1 MSKVFIVDTGAQ
13 YEQMFKA
20 RGWEVT
26 RDLLAAD
33 LVQFTG
39 GADVSPYLYGEEKH
53 PTTYNDPRRD
63 LVESGYYQVSL
74 LLKKPMAGICRG
86 GQFLNVMNYGKMFQ
100 NVNGHAISGT
110 HEAEVVYRTDG
121 KGEGIEEPFIYQVTS
136 THHQM
141 MRPHADGKVLLIA
154 ERATRLETDT
164 LVFEGSGEDCEAV
177 FYEKTKSLCFQPH
190 PEFCPTEHE
199 CQVLYFKFLERYLGV

>member
-1 MSKVFIVDTGAQ
+1 MSKVFIVETNGQ
-13 YEQMFKA
+13 YERMFKD

-74 LLKKPMAGICRG
+74 LLGKPMAGICRG
-86 GQFLNVMNYGKMFQ
+86 GQFLNVMNFGRMYQ
-100 NVNGHAISGT
+100 DVNGHAISGT
-110 HEAEVVYRTDG
+110 HAAEVMYRADG
-121 KGEGIEEPFIYQVTS
+121 KGEGESPFTYQVTS

-141 MRPHADGKVLLIA
+141 MRPHKSGNILLIA
-154 ERATRLETDT
+154 NEASKVETDNM
-164 LVFEGSGEDCEAV
+164 VFEGKTGGDVEAV
-177 FYEKTKSLCFQPH
+177 FYKDTKSLCYQPH
-190 PEFCPTEHE
+190 PEFVPQDHD
-199 CQVLYFKFLERYLGV
+199 CQVLYFHFLAKYLGV